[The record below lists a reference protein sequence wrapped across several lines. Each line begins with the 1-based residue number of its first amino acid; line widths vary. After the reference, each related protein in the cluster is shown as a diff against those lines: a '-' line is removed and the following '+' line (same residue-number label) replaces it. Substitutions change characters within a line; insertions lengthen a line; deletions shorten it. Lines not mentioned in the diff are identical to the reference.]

1 MTARKAPVPLEI
13 QAPVL
18 TPEQLIAVQHRR
30 YATKRYDET
39 RKIPADL
46 WDAIEESL
54 VYSASSTGLQPW
66 KFLVITDPDLREK
79 LLPVSWNQRIVTT
92 ASHLVV
98 LAARETLGEEDARR
112 HAENFA
118 AVRGL
123 GEKEKSEFLERQV
136 GILARPG
143 LDHFRYAS
151 LQVYLALGNL
161 LTSAALLGLDST
173 AIGGFDPDAYDELLG
188 LKGSGYRSVVA
199 ASVGYHAADDANATA
214 PKVRFAREE
223 LIKHY

>member
-1 MTARKAPVPLEI
+1 MSHPVPLETI
-13 QAPVL
+13 APVL
-18 TPEQLIAVQHRR
+18 SPEQLVAVQHRR

-39 RKIPADL
+39 RKIPPAL

-66 KFLVITDPDLREK
+66 KFLVVTDKDLREK
-79 LLPVSWNQRIVTT
+79 LLPVSWNQRIVVT

-98 LAARETLGEEDARR
+98 FAARETLDEQDARR
-112 HAENFA
+112 HADNFA
-118 AVRGL
+118 RIRGL
-123 GEKEKSEFLERQV
+123 GVTEAEEFLQRQI
-136 GILARPG
+136 GILNRPG

-173 AIGGFDPDAYDELLG
+173 AIGGFDPDAYDEILG
-188 LKGSGYRSVVA
+188 LKGTGYRSVVA
-199 ASVGYHAADDANATA
+199 ASVGYHAPDDANAKA
-214 PKVRFAREE
+214 PKVRFSREE
-223 LIKHY
+223 LIKRY